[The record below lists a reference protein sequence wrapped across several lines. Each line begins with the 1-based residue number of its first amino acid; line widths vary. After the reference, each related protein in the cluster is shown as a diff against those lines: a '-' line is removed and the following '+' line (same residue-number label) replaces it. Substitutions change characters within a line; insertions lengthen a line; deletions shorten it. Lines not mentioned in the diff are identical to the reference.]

1 MSEWLAIEEKSRAAD
16 GRSTSVLLQI
26 IHVKGW
32 EFVHLKR

>member
-1 MSEWLAIEEKSRAAD
+1 MSEWLTIEEKSCAAG
-16 GRSTSVLLQI
+16 GRSTAVLLQI